1 MEFDIGKIVL
11 ENELTISDLELDVI
25 KTPTNVTEK
34 TITENGTYNAV
45 EDDVDGYSI
54 VHVSVSEPS
63 GTIDIVKNGIYDVK
77 NDASANVN
85 VAPLL
90 EEKSVI
96 PTKEVREVTPDND
109 FDGLSKVIVQ
119 PIPDEYIIP
128 EGTRNINQNGDYD
141 VREKAT
147 VVVNV
152 PEKVLGSKTITENG
166 VYNPINDGLDGYNY
180 VNVATSGVNIN
191 DYYYT
196 KDTYSGGI
204 RSYIKDVPTLNTENL
219 TTMYAFFA
227 GCQNL
232 TNIPNINTSKVTNMS
247 TMFNGCNKIKTIPA
261 LNTSKVTDMSGMF
274 SECPALIEVP
284 ELDTSNVTTMSSMF
298 NRCKNLKTV
307 PTMNTNKVTNMAL
320 MFSYS
325 GITTIPQLDT
335 SKVTNMYNM
344 FYSCLDLITIP
355 KLNFENVNNVSGF
368 LTGASNVI
376 NIGGFENLGKAYLTN
391 KSANYTN
398 YGLVLTNCSKLTHD
412 SLMNVIN
419 NLYDIKTKGC
429 QAQRLQLGPTNLA
442 KLTEE
447 EIQIATDK
455 GFNVS

>member
-1 MEFDIGKIVL
+1 MFKLKIVNKPKMIKMKCNI
-11 ENELTISDLELDVI
+11 EFPDVVLA
-25 KTPTNVTEK
+25 NLQEK
-34 TITENGTYNAV
+34 EAT
-45 EDDVDGYSI
+45 
-54 VHVSVSEPS
+54 
-63 GTIDIVKNGIYDVK
+63 
-77 NDASANVN
+77 
-85 VAPLL
+85 
-90 EEKSVI
+90 
-96 PTKEVREVTPDND
+96 PTKEKQEIVAEKQY
-109 FDGLSKVIVQ
+109 DGLSKVVVNA
-119 PIPDEYIIP
+119 IPDEYIIP

-196 KDTYSGGI
+196 NDNYSGGI
-204 RSYIKDVPTLNTENL
+204 RAYIKDVPTLNTENL

-232 TNIPNINTSKVTNMS
+232 TNIPNINTSNVTNMS

-261 LNTSKVTDMSGMF
+261 LNTSKVIDMSGMF
-274 SECPALIEVP
+274 SECPSLIEIP

-307 PTMNTNKVTNMAL
+307 PTMNTNKVTSMAL

-325 GITTIPQLDT
+325 GITTIPELDT
-335 SKVTNMYNM
+335 SKVTSVYNM
-344 FYSCLDLITIP
+344 FYSCSGLITIP
-355 KLNFENVNNVSGF
+355 KLNFEKVNNVSGF
-368 LTGASNVI
+368 LDGASNVV

-391 KSANYTN
+391 KSANYSN

-429 QAQRLQLGPTNLA
+429 QAQRLQLGSTNLA
-442 KLTEE
+442 KLTDEE
-447 EIQIATDK
+447 KQIAIDK
-455 GFNVS
+455 GWNVS